1 MKEEN
6 LIYKRINEKIQENNG
21 FDELVI
27 FDIENVY
34 GCNSIK
40 TKNKERKTL
49 KVNRA
54 KKRLKN
60 FDNYFNLTRNSL
72 IIISANRRLLED
84 LDKWYFDE
92 SPPVEILISAKGEDG
107 ADLALIDSAEYILDS
122 DLISN
127 FKEVVVATG
136 DHIFTPLV
144 KKLNDMGYIDIFWP
158 ELDDGLLSSFI
169 ARDIYLSNCEEPDK
183 QMYNIIKYNWIDC
196 KAMWVLIQW
205 MRNCVR

>member
-6 LIYKRINEKIQENNG
+6 LIYKRINEKIKENNG

-27 FDIENVY
+27 FDIENIY

-54 KKRLKN
+54 KRRLKN

-92 SPPVEILISAKGEDG
+92 SPPVEILISAKGKDG
-107 ADLALIDSAEYILDS
+107 ADLALIDSAEHILDS

-136 DHIFTPLV
+136 DHIFAPLV
-144 KKLNDMGYIDIFWP
+144 KKLNDKNVKYTTVSVHGC
-158 ELDDGLLSSFI
+158 G
-169 ARDIYLSNCEEPDK
+169 LSNKLYQNSD
-183 QMYNIIKYNWIDC
+183 NHIILNQELEY
-196 KAMWVLIQW
+196 AA
-205 MRNCVR
+205 

>member
-6 LIYKRINEKIQENNG
+6 LIYKRINEKIKENNG

-40 TKNKERKTL
+40 TKNKERKIL

-92 SPPVEILISAKGEDG
+92 SPPVEILISAKGKDG
-107 ADLALIDSAEYILDS
+107 ADLALIDSAEHILDS

-127 FKEVVVATG
+127 FENGVKSNKPTFFIVL
-136 DHIFTPLV
+136 LV
-144 KKLNDMGYIDIFWP
+144 SYSAEGYQF
-158 ELDDGLLSSFI
+158 
-169 ARDIYLSNCEEPDK
+169 
-183 QMYNIIKYNWIDC
+183 
-196 KAMWVLIQW
+196 
-205 MRNCVR
+205 

>member
-84 LDKWYFDE
+84 LDKLKYFKGFDFFDRNKIEGSMLDVDE
-92 SPPVEILISAKGEDG
+92 IMKIIKNLKNLEISEMLKHPCIRDRYPLLLNGIEILEK
-107 ADLALIDSAEYILDS
+107 ILE
-122 DLISN
+122 N
-127 FKEVVVATG
+127 FQIKK
-136 DHIFTPLV
+136 ILV
-144 KKLNDMGYIDIFWP
+144 SQG
-158 ELDDGLLSSFI
+158 GLTEGMIENLS
-169 ARDIYLSNCEEPDK
+169 
-183 QMYNIIKYNWIDC
+183 
-196 KAMWVLIQW
+196 
-205 MRNCVR
+205 

>member
-1 MKEEN
+1 MEEEN
-6 LIYKRINEKIQENNG
+6 LIYKRINEKIEENNG

-34 GCNSIK
+34 GCNSVK
-40 TKNKERKTL
+40 TKNKKRKIL

-84 LDKWYFDE
+84 LDNWYFDE
-92 SPPVEILISAKGEDG
+92 SPPEEILISAKGKDG
-107 ADLALIDSAEYILDS
+107 ADLVLIDTAEHILDS

-127 FKEVVVATG
+127 FKEVVVASG

-144 KKLNDMGYIDIFWP
+144 KKLSDKNVKYTTVSVHGC
-158 ELDDGLLSSFI
+158 GLSSKLYENS
-169 ARDIYLSNCEEPDK
+169 DNH
-183 QMYNIIKYNWIDC
+183 IILDQELEYV
-196 KAMWVLIQW
+196 A
-205 MRNCVR
+205 

>member
-1 MKEEN
+1 MEEEN

-40 TKNKERKTL
+40 TKNKKRKIL

-84 LDKWYFDE
+84 LDNWYFDE
-92 SPPVEILISAKGEDG
+92 SPPEEILISAKGKDG
-107 ADLALIDSAEYILDS
+107 ADLALIDTADHILDS

-127 FKEVVVATG
+127 FKEVVVASG

-144 KKLNDMGYIDIFWP
+144 KKLNDRNIKYTTVSGH
-158 ELDDGLLSSFI
+158 GSGLSSKLYENS
-169 ARDIYLSNCEEPDK
+169 DNH
-183 QMYNIIKYNWIDC
+183 IILDQELEY
-196 KAMWVLIQW
+196 AA
-205 MRNCVR
+205 